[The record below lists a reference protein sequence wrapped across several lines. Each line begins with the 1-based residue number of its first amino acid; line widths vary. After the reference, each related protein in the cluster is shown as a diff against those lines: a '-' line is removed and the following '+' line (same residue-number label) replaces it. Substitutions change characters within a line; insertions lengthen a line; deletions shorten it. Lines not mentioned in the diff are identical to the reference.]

1 MNTVTVIG
9 SINLDTTLRVEKMP
23 KPGETIHAIE
33 HFTAGG
39 GKGANQAVAAKRL
52 GAKTYFIGAVGNDA
66 PGAMMTELLGHDEID
81 LTGVSVLP
89 KTATGQAFITVDNEG
104 ENSIT
109 IFAGANQAFKQADVV
124 KNQAL
129 IVKSDFVIAQLES
142 SIEAT
147 IEAFKIARN
156 AGVKTILNPAPAL
169 KQIPQELLKV
179 TDLIIP
185 NETETQILTG
195 IEITDQESMQKAADC
210 LHALGI
216 QAVII
221 TLGSKGSFYDVAGQS
236 GIVPALKV
244 KAVDTTAAGD
254 TFIGAL
260 STVLK
265 PDFSNLKAAIA
276 YGNQASALTVQ
287 RFGAQPSIPYE
298 HELTK

>member
-1 MNTVTVIG
+1 MNIVTVIG
-9 SINLDTTLRVEKMP
+9 SINLDTTLRVQKMP

-66 PGAMMTELLGHDEID
+66 AGQMMTDLMSQDEID
-81 LTGVSVLP
+81 LTAVKVLP
-89 KTATGQAFITVDNEG
+89 KTSTGQAFITVDAAG

-109 IFAGANQAFKQADVV
+109 IFAGANQAFTSDDVLEFQAII
-124 KNQAL
+124 AH
-129 IVKSDFVIAQLES
+129 SDFIIAQLES
-142 SIEAT
+142 SLDAT
-147 IEAFKIARN
+147 ITTFKLAKQ

-169 KQIPQELLKV
+169 TDVPKELLQV
-179 TDLIIP
+179 TDMIIP
-185 NETETQILTG
+185 NETETEILTG
-195 IEITDQESMQKAADC
+195 IRITNQESMQQAVAK

-221 TLGSKGSFYDVAGQS
+221 TMGSKGAFYDVAGQS

-260 STVLK
+260 STVLNK
-265 PDFSNLKAAIA
+265 DFSNLSQAIA
-276 YGNQASALTVQ
+276 YSNRASALTVQ

-298 HELTK
+298 HELND

>member
-1 MNTVTVIG
+1 MNIVTVIG
-9 SINLDTTLRVEKMP
+9 SINLDTTLRVQKMP

-66 PGAMMTELLGHDEID
+66 AGQMMTDLMSQDEID
-81 LTGVSVLP
+81 LTAVKVLP
-89 KTATGQAFITVDNEG
+89 KTSTGQAFITVDAAG

-109 IFAGANQAFKQADVV
+109 IFAGANQAFTSDDVLEFQAII
-124 KNQAL
+124 AH
-129 IVKSDFVIAQLES
+129 SDFIIAQLES
-142 SIEAT
+142 SLDAT
-147 IEAFKIARN
+147 ITTFKLAKQ

-169 KQIPQELLKV
+169 TDVPKELLQV
-179 TDLIIP
+179 TDMIIP
-185 NETETQILTG
+185 NETETEILTG
-195 IEITDQESMQKAADC
+195 IRITNQESMQQAVAKF
-210 LHALGI
+210 HALGI

-221 TLGSKGSFYDVAGQS
+221 TMGSKGAFYDVAGQS

-244 KAVDTTAAGD
+244 KAVDTTAACD

-260 STVLK
+260 STVLNK
-265 PDFSNLKAAIA
+265 DFSNLSQAIA
-276 YGNQASALTVQ
+276 YSNRASALTVQ

-298 HELTK
+298 HELND